1 MNINYNNMKTIK
13 LILIAAMAGIT
24 SSAIS
29 QNSVETF
36 SLTITVDGLRNST
49 GVVQYSLY
57 NTEGCFPDE
66 HYEKQIKQMNTKI
79 VNNSSTAAFE
89 NLPKGMYAV
98 NILHDEDENSKIK
111 KGWILPK
118 EGIGFSNLKSINPL
132 NRPSF
137 KKCKFELVS
146 DKSMQIKII
155 YM

>member
-1 MNINYNNMKTIK
+1 MSVNYDNMKIYK
-13 LILIAAMAGIT
+13 LILIMAIVGTTT
-24 SSAIS
+24 SVIS

-36 SLTITVDGLRNST
+36 SLTITVDDLHNSI

-66 HYEKQIKQMNTKI
+66 HYEKQIKQLNTKI
-79 VNNSSTAAFE
+79 VSNSSTATFE

-98 NILHDEDENSKIK
+98 NILHDEDENREIK

-118 EGIGFSNLKSINPL
+118 EGIGFSNLKSISPL

-146 DKSMQIKII
+146 DKSIRIRII